1 MKNRNKEITSQ
12 IDNALLNVEMNNV
25 TRELLILL
33 KEEIPKAK
41 TKEEQ
46 ILIGIKLMEAVT
58 TTAVSIASIF
68 Q

>member
-1 MKNRNKEITSQ
+1 MKNSNEEIISQ
-12 IDNALLNVEMNNV
+12 IDNALLNVEMNDV

-41 TKEEQ
+41 TKEEKLQ
-46 ILIGIKLMEAVT
+46 IAFKLLDVIT
-58 TTAVSIASIF
+58 TGVAIASMF